1 MKLFIKLAGICN
13 VVFGSVFLIYWGA
26 YGIALPVKE
35 LKTSII
41 PLVSD
46 PDWVWV
52 NTIGLTGTLFGV
64 IGLTGLHYLQIDKKK
79 FYGTL
84 GFVLGVFGIILLGGQ
99 LLWETFVWKIL
110 VNSNSILLN
119 YDGPVFTNKP
129 LLGVTIT
136 GGLAFSIGYL
146 LVGFACRLID
156 YLPNFGIQLFILGAP
171 LFGLGPL
178 FGPLQQIIRAAGIVL
193 FAAGIIWTGLRMA
206 KIKQP

>member
-13 VVFGSVFLIYWGA
+13 VVFGSIFLIYRGA
-26 YGIALPVKE
+26 YSIALPVRE

-52 NTIGLTGTLFGV
+52 NTIGLTGTLFGI
-64 IGLTGLHYLQIDKKK
+64 IGLTGLHYIQIDKKK

-84 GFVLGVFGIILLGGQ
+84 GFVLAVFGIILLGGQ

-110 VNSNSILLN
+110 VNSDSILLN

-129 LLGVTIT
+129 LLGVMIT
-136 GGLAFSIGYL
+136 GGLVFSIGYL
-146 LVGFACRLID
+146 LIGFACRLVD

-178 FGPLQQIIRAAGIVL
+178 FGPLQQIVRTVGIVL

-206 KIKQP
+206 KVK